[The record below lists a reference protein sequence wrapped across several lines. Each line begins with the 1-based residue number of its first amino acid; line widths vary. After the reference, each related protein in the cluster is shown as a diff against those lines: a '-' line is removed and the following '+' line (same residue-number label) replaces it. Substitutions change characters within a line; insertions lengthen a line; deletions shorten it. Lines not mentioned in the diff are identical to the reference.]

1 MFWMGWITVKRM
13 EVDKTNSVILCT
25 SIYMMDNDLWEQ
37 ATQCPVFVVLK
48 ICKNGEKSAINF
60 CK

>member
-1 MFWMGWITVKRM
+1 M

-25 SIYMMDNDLWEQ
+25 LIYMMDNNLWEQ